1 MLRSD
6 RGKQLKAFARV
17 GSVGIELA
25 LSTVVGLL
33 GGQWLDKKLS
43 TAPYL
48 TVIGLLL
55 GITAGFRS
63 LLRVARRKPNPP
75 DDGPSP

>member
-1 MLRSD
+1 VLGSD
-6 RGKQLKAFARV
+6 RGKQLKAFARI

-25 LSTVVGLL
+25 LSTVLGLL

-63 LLRVARRKPNPP
+63 LIQVARRKPNPP
-75 DDGPSP
+75 QDGPPE